1 MFEDF
6 TMPEY
11 QNFTKYAV
19 ARRARALGEKENL
32 IPEANIQEGL
42 ALETQ
47 KFKTAFDEYQKY
59 NKGLLSFLVETG
71 IIDERQ
77 KANLS
82 KYDYIP
88 FYRIIEEE
96 SYEIIAQGNAGQ
108 LGNASG
114 KVIIFLKEIDKTT
127 VLNYEADTRINGR
140 IAQLGSRLIDGSVK
154 KNTDLFFQNF
164 SKALN
169 EDSKV
174 ILNDK
179 KNNTTVKKVKVLTC
193 LILLFLII
201 LFIGLYVR

>member
-1 MFEDF
+1 MKFNGSYEF
-6 TMPEY
+6 
-11 QNFTKYAV
+11 NSSKKKV
-19 ARRARALGEKENL
+19 WENL
-32 IPEANIQEGL
+32 NNIDVLKKCIDGCEEFL
-42 ALETQ
+42 YID
-47 KFKTAFDEYQKY
+47 KNKY
-59 NKGLLSFLVETG
+59 NAKIFIKLGPVNASFTSTIE
-71 IIDERQ
+71 I
-77 KANLS
+77 NN
-82 KYDYIP
+82 
-88 FYRIIEEE
+88 IIEEE

-114 KVIIFLKEIDKTT
+114 KVIIFLKELDTTT

-164 SKALN
+164 SKILN
-169 EDSKV
+169 EDYKV

-179 KNNTTVKKVKVLTC
+179 KNNITFKKEKVLMF

>member
-1 MFEDF
+1 MKF
-6 TMPEY
+6 TG
-11 QNFTKYAV
+11 NFVLNSSKKKV
-19 ARRARALGEKENL
+19 WENL
-32 IPEANIQEGL
+32 NNIVVLKKCIDGCQEFL
-42 ALETQ
+42 YI
-47 KFKTAFDEYQKY
+47 DNNKY
-59 NKGLLSFLVETG
+59 NAKIFIKLGPVNASFLSTIE
-71 IIDERQ
+71 I
-77 KANLS
+77 NN
-82 KYDYIP
+82 
-88 FYRIIEEE
+88 IIEEE

-127 VLNYEADTRINGR
+127 ILNYEADTRINGR

-164 SKALN
+164 SKVLN

-174 ILNDK
+174 ILDEK
-179 KNNTTVKKVKVLTC
+179 KNNSTIKKVKVLIC

>member
-1 MFEDF
+1 MKFSGSYEL
-6 TMPEY
+6 
-11 QNFTKYAV
+11 NSSKKKV
-19 ARRARALGEKENL
+19 WENL
-32 IPEANIQEGL
+32 NNIDVLKKCIDGCEEFL
-42 ALETQ
+42 YID
-47 KFKTAFDEYQKY
+47 KNKY
-59 NKGLLSFLVETG
+59 NAKIFIKLGPVNASFLSTIE
-71 IIDERQ
+71 I
-77 KANLS
+77 NN
-82 KYDYIP
+82 
-88 FYRIIEEE
+88 IIEEE

-114 KVIIFLKEIDKTT
+114 KVIIFLKELDKAT

-164 SKALN
+164 SKVLN

-174 ILNDK
+174 ILDDK
-179 KNNTTVKKVKVLTC
+179 KNNSTIKKVKVLIC

>member
-1 MFEDF
+1 MKFSGSYEL
-6 TMPEY
+6 
-11 QNFTKYAV
+11 NSSKKKV
-19 ARRARALGEKENL
+19 WENL
-32 IPEANIQEGL
+32 NNIDVLKKCIDGCQEFL
-42 ALETQ
+42 HT
-47 KFKTAFDEYQKY
+47 DNNKY
-59 NKGLLSFLVETG
+59 NAKILIKLGPVNASFQSTIE
-71 IIDERQ
+71 ISNIM
-77 KANLS
+77 
-82 KYDYIP
+82 
-88 FYRIIEEE
+88 EEE
-96 SYEIIAQGNAGQ
+96 SYEIIAKGNAGQ
-108 LGNASG
+108 LGYASG
-114 KVIIFLKEIDKTT
+114 KVKIFLNEIDKTT

-179 KNNTTVKKVKVLTC
+179 KNNTTIKKVKVLTC

>member
-1 MFEDF
+1 MKFSGSYELN
-6 TMPEY
+6 Y
-11 QNFTKYAV
+11 SKKKV
-19 ARRARALGEKENL
+19 WENL
-32 IPEANIQEGL
+32 NNIDVLKQCIDGCEEFL
-42 ALETQ
+42 YVD
-47 KFKTAFDEYQKY
+47 KNKY
-59 NKGLLSFLVETG
+59 NAKIFIKLGPVNASFRSTIE
-71 IIDERQ
+71 I
-77 KANLS
+77 NN
-82 KYDYIP
+82 
-88 FYRIIEEE
+88 IIEEE

-154 KNTDLFFQNF
+154 KNTDLFFKNF
-164 SKALN
+164 SKVLN

-174 ILNDK
+174 ILDDK
-179 KNNTTVKKVKVLTC
+179 ENNSTIKKVKVLIC